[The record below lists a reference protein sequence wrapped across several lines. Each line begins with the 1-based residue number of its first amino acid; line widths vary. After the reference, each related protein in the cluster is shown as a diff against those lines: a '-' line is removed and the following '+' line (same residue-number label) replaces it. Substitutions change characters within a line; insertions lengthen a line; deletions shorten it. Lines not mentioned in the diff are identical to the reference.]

1 MKKWLSLLAGM
12 ALVITSCQ
20 EKTYKITGTVEG
32 GLFGEKVYLMERT
45 EDGFLSLDS
54 TVIDTQEAFTFEGVQ
69 DSAVMLFL
77 TYTDG
82 EQDPFFADFVLENGK
97 IKARLSHDEK
107 RTSVTGTPLNN
118 SFQTFKQ
125 KRQEYSQQL
134 MEIFAAMRASQDKE
148 KEKKEMEALEEMM
161 TAELYTTIQ
170 SNTHNVLGAYLL
182 GFFRNYLDY
191 AQIKAALINI
201 PATYKTDPILVKLQ
215 QRVDA
220 ADVTATGNK
229 FVDFEMFNEQGD
241 VVCLSDFVGKSNYVL
256 VDFWASWCNPCL
268 REMPKLVELYATYKN
283 KGLQV
288 VGVSLDND
296 KQAWLACIKKMSMA
310 WVQMSDLKGWSSEGA
325 ELYGIRSIPH
335 MLIIDQEG
343 TIIARDLTGENLANK
358 LKELFD

>member
-1 MKKWLSLLAGM
+1 MKKWTLLLAAM
-12 ALVITSCQ
+12 ALAVTSCQ
-20 EKTYKITGTVEG
+20 KKAYKITGTVEG
-32 GLFGEKVYLMERT
+32 GLFGEKVYLMDRT

-54 TVIDTQEAFTFEGVQ
+54 TVIDTRETFFFEGVQ

-82 EQDPFFADFVLENGK
+82 EQDPLFADFVLENGK
-97 IKARLSHDEK
+97 IKARLSHDEE

-118 SFQTFKQ
+118 SFQAFKQ
-125 KRQEYSQQL
+125 KRQEYSRQL
-134 MEIFAAMRASQDKE
+134 MEIFAAMRTSQDKE
-148 KEKKEMEALEEMM
+148 KEKKEMEALEKTM
-161 TAELYTTIQ
+161 TAELYNAIQ

-201 PATYKTDPILVKLQ
+201 PAAYKTDPILMKLQ

-220 ADVTATGNK
+220 AEATATGSK

-241 VVCLSDFVGKSNYVL
+241 AVCLSQFVGKSNYVL

-268 REMPKLVELYATYKN
+268 REMPRLVELYTTYKT

-296 KQAWLACIKKMSMA
+296 KQAWLGCIKRMSMT
-310 WVQMSDLKGWSSEGA
+310 WMQMSDLKGWNCEGA

-335 MLIIDQEG
+335 MLIIDKEG
-343 TIIARDLTGENLANK
+343 TIIARDLTGEELANK
-358 LKELFD
+358 LKELLD